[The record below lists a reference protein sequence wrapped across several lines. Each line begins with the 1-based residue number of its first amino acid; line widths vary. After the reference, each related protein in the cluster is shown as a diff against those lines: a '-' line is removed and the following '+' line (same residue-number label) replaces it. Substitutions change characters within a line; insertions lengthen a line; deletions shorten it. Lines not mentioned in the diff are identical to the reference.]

1 MKIPAIIFNVSL
13 NFKRALTLT
22 LTFILTLSCSKVP
35 ITNRKQLNML
45 PEGQLI
51 SLSLTSYESFL
62 KKHPAVT
69 AGNDATLVKS
79 VGGKIEKAVTTFM
92 SQQKLSDR
100 LSGYQWEFNLVKDD
114 EANAW
119 CMPGGKVVV
128 YSGLLP
134 LTLDESG
141 LAIVMGHE
149 IAHAVARHGNERMS
163 QALIAQMGG
172 IALSVAMND
181 QPQMTQDI
189 FLQSYGVSSQ
199 LGMLAF
205 SRKHETEAD
214 KLGMIFAAMAGYDP
228 QKAIGFWE
236 RMAGKGGTKPP
247 EFLSTHP
254 SDATRIQSIKEFMP
268 TAMKYYKQ

>member
-1 MKIPAIIFNVSL
+1 MLKRLSL
-13 NFKRALTLT
+13 SFALA
-22 LTFILTLSCSKVP
+22 LTLSCTKVP

-62 KKHPAVT
+62 KEHPAVT

-100 LSGYQWEFNLVKDD
+100 LSGYKWEFNLVKDD

-163 QALIAQMGG
+163 QALI
-172 IALSVAMND
+172 D
-181 QPQMTQDI
+181 
-189 FLQSYGVSSQ
+189 GVEKVGS
-199 LGMLAF
+199 
-205 SRKHETEAD
+205 
-214 KLGMIFAAMAGYDP
+214 
-228 QKAIGFWE
+228 
-236 RMAGKGGTKPP
+236 
-247 EFLSTHP
+247 
-254 SDATRIQSIKEFMP
+254 
-268 TAMKYYKQ
+268 

>member
-1 MKIPAIIFNVSL
+1 MKRSSRNLIAFL
-13 NFKRALTLT
+13 LL
-22 LTFILTLSCSKVP
+22 ILVWACTKVP
-35 ITNRKQLNML
+35 ITNRRQLNML

-51 SLSLTSYESFL
+51 DLSLSSYASFL
-62 KKHPAVT
+62 KKHPAIT
-69 AGNDATLVKS
+69 AGAEATMVKS
-79 VGGKIEKAVTTFM
+79 VGSKIEKSVSAFM
-92 SQQKLSDR
+92 TQQHLADR
-100 LSGYQWEFNLVKDD
+100 LTGYQWEFNLVNDE

-134 LTLDESG
+134 LTKDETG

-163 QALIAQMGG
+163 QALVTQLGG
-172 IALSVAMND
+172 IALSVAVKD
-181 QPQMTQDI
+181 QPGMTQDI
-189 FLQSYGVSSQ
+189 FLQSYGIGSQ
-199 LGMLAF
+199 LGMLAY

-228 QKAIGFWE
+228 QLAIGFWE
-236 RMAGKGGTKPP
+236 RMAAKGGAKPP

-254 SDATRIQSIKEFMP
+254 SDQTRIQAIKQFMP
-268 TAMKYYKQ
+268 TAMKYYKPESK